1 MIRQRVARFLVKLPG
16 FRGLYLK
23 ALLRTLDTTP
33 PSKLPPELRQLKQM
47 LGQVPAAERLD
58 FLKAA
63 VRGELP
69 KPAELSREMRRAAER
84 QSRRK
89 R

>member
-1 MIRQRVARFLVKLPG
+1 MRQRIARFLVRVPG
-16 FRGLYLK
+16 FRGVYLK
-23 ALLRTLDTTP
+23 ALLRTLDRTP

-47 LGQVPAAERLD
+47 LGQVPPAQRLD
-58 FLKAA
+58 FLKSA
-63 VRGELP
+63 VKGELP

-84 QSRRK
+84 QARRK

>member
-1 MIRQRVARFLVKLPG
+1 VIRQRIARFLMRVPG

-23 ALLRTLDTTP
+23 ALLRTLDSTP

-47 LGQVPAAERLD
+47 LGQVPPAQRQD

-63 VRGELP
+63 MKGELP
-69 KPAELSREMRRAAER
+69 KPDQMSREMRRAAER
-84 QSRRK
+84 QARRK

>member
-1 MIRQRVARFLVKLPG
+1 VIRQRIARSLVRIPG

-23 ALLRTLDTTP
+23 ALLRTIDRTP
-33 PSKLPPELRQLKQM
+33 PSKLPPELGQLKHM
-47 LGQVPAAERLD
+47 LGQMPEAQRLE

-63 VRGELP
+63 VKGELP

-84 QSRRK
+84 QARRK